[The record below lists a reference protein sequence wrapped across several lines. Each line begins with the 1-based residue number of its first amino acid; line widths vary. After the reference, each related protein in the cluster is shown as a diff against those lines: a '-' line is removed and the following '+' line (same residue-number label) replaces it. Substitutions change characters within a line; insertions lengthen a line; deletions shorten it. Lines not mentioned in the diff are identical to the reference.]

1 MSKKNYKNQPTVLE
15 TVVVGIFKGI
25 WWLIKLPFGGLKKKS
40 GISKEEQNAI
50 RSKAREIEK
59 LASSD
64 NIIELKH
71 AVMEA
76 DKLVDKVLRLKGYG
90 EGTFA
95 DRLKKAEQYTDR
107 KVYQDLWDG
116 HKVRNRLAHDESHIS
131 ENELKGAVNKLI
143 RYVRNI

>member
-1 MSKKNYKNQPTVLE
+1 MNEYYKKNQPTALE
-15 TVVVGIFKGI
+15 TIVVGIFKGL

-40 GISKEEQNAI
+40 GFSNADKQAI
-50 RSKAREIEK
+50 NNKRSEIEK

-64 NIIELKH
+64 NVIELKH

-76 DKLVDKVLRLKGYG
+76 DKLVDKILRLKGYG

-116 HKVRNRLAHDESHIS
+116 HKVRNRIAHDESHIS
-131 ENELKGAVNKLI
+131 EGELKGATKKLLSYI
-143 RYVRNI
+143 KI